1 MEISVN
7 VEYKFIST
15 MEEINIPTGD
25 ITKLKLRG
33 LYSSTNLIKSFDNLT
48 NLTHLD
54 LSYNILTELPVS
66 IDNLTN
72 LTHLD
77 LSYNILTELPVS
89 IGNLTN
95 LTHLHLNCNKLTE
108 FPDSIGNL
116 TNLTCL
122 ELGHNKLTELP
133 DIIGNLTN
141 LTCLELGHNKLTE
154 LPDIIGNLTNLTEL
168 DLTTNKL
175 TELPETI
182 SNLTNLTNL
191 NVKFNNLQKLPETIG
206 NLKNLTH
213 LNLIINKLTKLP
225 DSIGNLTNLTHINL
239 GHNKLIK
246 LPDSIGNLTN
256 LTWLY
261 LGHNK
266 LTKLP
271 VSICNLTNLTHLNLS
286 YNKLTDLPLSIINLR
301 RLNEFYYVGNE
312 FDIFPPQIQR
322 FINFIYNKGFNTTT
336 LQVYNDGQNVHN
348 QTIQL
353 SLKHSLEKLTTQKFQ
368 INKETIQA
376 EIANDDTLNREA
388 KQLVKSY
395 CNNTEI
401 HSLLLLSFQ
410 DVLEYVWETIKLFD
424 KDKQNEIKNIMNQ
437 EMRDSVGMCFTGRIS
452 RLINCLNGFSD
463 LVSIEIS
470 DNEQI
475 NNIILLTKQRLGD
488 DYTTDKHKELVEN
501 ELRERGY
508 SVELITEW
516 LGFIE

>member
-1 MEISVN
+1 MSVCVN
-7 VEYKFIST
+7 DEFVNDEFKFIKL
-15 MEEINIPTGD
+15 EEINIPIEQ
-25 ITKLKLRG
+25 ITKIGFRG
-33 LYSSTNLIKSFDNLT
+33 LKVPESICNLT
-48 NLTHLD
+48 NLTYLD
-54 LSYNILTELPVS
+54 LSVNALTEL
-66 IDNLTN
+66 LT
-72 LTHLD
+72 
-77 LSYNILTELPVS
+77 
-89 IGNLTN
+89 
-95 LTHLHLNCNKLTE
+95 
-108 FPDSIGNL
+108 SIGNL

-122 ELGHNKLTELP
+122 EISNKNLIELP
-133 DIIGNLTN
+133 TSIGNLM
-141 LTCLELGHNKLTE
+141 KLSY
-154 LPDIIGNLTNLTEL
+154 L
-168 DLTTNKL
+168 DVSYNEL

-261 LGHNK
+261 LTDNN
-266 LTKLP
+266 LTELP
-271 VSICNLTNLTHLNLS
+271 TSICNLTNLTHLNLS

-301 RLNEFYYVGNE
+301 RLNEFYYDVNE

-322 FINFIYNKGFNTTT
+322 FINFIEHKNNITN

-353 SLKHSLEKLTTQKFQ
+353 SLKHSLEKLTTQKFH
-368 INKETIQA
+368 INKDIISQ
-376 EIANDDTLNREA
+376 EIANDDVLTRET
-388 KQLVKSY
+388 KELVKSY

-424 KDKQNEIKNIMNQ
+424 KDNQKEIKRIMNQ
-437 EMRDSVGMCFTGRIS
+437 EMNDSVGMCFTGRVS

-475 NNIILLTKQRLGD
+475 NNIILLTKQRLVD
-488 DYTTDKHKELVEN
+488 DYTPNKHKELVEN

-508 SVELITEW
+508 SAELITEW
-516 LGFIE
+516 LGFIEEG